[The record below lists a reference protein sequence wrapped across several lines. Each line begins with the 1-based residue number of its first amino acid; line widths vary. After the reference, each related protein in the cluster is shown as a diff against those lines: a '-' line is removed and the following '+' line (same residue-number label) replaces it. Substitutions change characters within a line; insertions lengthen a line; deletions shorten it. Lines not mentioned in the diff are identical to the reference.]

1 MRNRLKT
8 TLKESEGD
16 KGRDEGR
23 TEGLVQLGISV
34 VANIRREEHFLV
46 RVPSISLQCR
56 RILVG
61 RVDIY
66 FYRLFRPPY

>member
-16 KGRDEGR
+16 KGRDEGK

-34 VANIRREEHFLV
+34 VANIRCEEHLLV
-46 RVPSISLQCR
+46 SVPFIN
-56 RILVG
+56 ILIAACPVV
-61 RVDIY
+61 RFI
-66 FYRLFRPPY
+66 

>member
-56 RILVG
+56 RILEG

-66 FYRLFRPPY
+66 FYRLFRPPS

>member
-34 VANIRREEHFLV
+34 VANIRREERFLV
-46 RVPSISLQCR
+46 SVPSIS
-56 RILVG
+56 ILTAACPVV
-61 RVDIY
+61 RFI
-66 FYRLFRPPY
+66 

>member
-66 FYRLFRPPY
+66 FYRLFRPLS

>member
-1 MRNRLKT
+1 MKT

-46 RVPSISLQCR
+46 RVPSIS
-56 RILVG
+56 ILTAAYLVV
-61 RVDIY
+61 RFI
-66 FYRLFRPPY
+66 

>member
-23 TEGLVQLGISV
+23 TEGLVQFGISV
-34 VANIRREEHFLV
+34 MANIRCEEHFLV
-46 RVPSISLQCR
+46 SVLFIN
-56 RILVG
+56 ILIAACLVVG
-61 RVDIY
+61 FI
-66 FYRLFRPPY
+66 

>member
-23 TEGLVQLGISV
+23 TEGLVQLGIKAGFHMI
-34 VANIRREEHFLV
+34 ANDRR
-46 RVPSISLQCR
+46 RS
-56 RILVG
+56 RIADDRG
-61 RVDIY
+61 S
-66 FYRLFRPPY
+66 